1 MHDQLFVVSLL
12 HLFVSEQNRG
22 DQDDQVLDFLVIMV
36 RLALLVSL
44 NNFEVSVD
52 LVVVAVLV
60 IPLESLQSRIDAI
73 KDDAFFL
80 DEVLHDQFYCLLAKE
95 CEEGH
100 LEVL

>member
-36 RLALLVSL
+36 RFALLVSL
-44 NNFEVSVD
+44 NNFEVCVN
-52 LVVVAVLV
+52 LIVVAIFIASFERLKSCVD
-60 IPLESLQSRIDAI
+60 SI

-80 DEVLHDQFYCLLAKE
+80 YEMLDD
-95 CEEGH
+95 
-100 LEVL
+100 